1 MLNIRQRLS
10 ATFGG
15 LALLVMVAAGLGW
28 IAADRIS
35 SSHHQT
41 LVRAIPMTIQA
52 ERMTEAVRHLIRL
65 VVGLRHATSEGDRWE
80 RLYQINQQEKQLEAL
95 FKQLFSNEH
104 NEHAEFENIH
114 QSLSTLFRGL
124 KLSIYQVD
132 EHVQLLFELEQQQQR
147 LSTQVQKVQQD
158 FLMQLT
164 PQINLGWNLLNT
176 RVEGGV
182 RVRERSI
189 QVDHL
194 RRLYAAV
201 AAGTQL
207 SQNLHSVL
215 SQRDEQQLAAME
227 KSSQRLLRRVK
238 RNVQSIRTE
247 REGLDQ
253 LLQQFEHLMQLFAF
267 QQQHLQWHKQEHS
280 LEQLLKQLEQQTN
293 DKVNQ
298 LVQLA
303 QKKMIESTDHT
314 NHLLLMGRDGI
325 ALFSLLFVLMA
336 LLGGWYVHRHVGQG
350 LRRMI
355 EATRKLSNGFLE
367 LSIPYRDHYDELGD
381 MANALEIFRRQ
392 AKERNEL
399 SVALK
404 QSQQELE
411 QRVEQRTADLSDEV
425 ERHKETAIKLE
436 RSARYKAEF
445 IANMSHE
452 IRTPMNAVLGLST
465 LLLQTELDSKQRHY
479 LENQQSSAQTL
490 LRLLND
496 ILDISKIEAGKLDI
510 EHRPFNLEEVLN
522 TLHATVYNGLA
533 MSKGLSIKIQCAP
546 DVPLD
551 LMGDSHRLQQV
562 LINLC
567 SNAIKFTEQGGVTV
581 EVSLLESTKDCVS
594 RLRFSVVDTGIGM
607 SVAQQQQIFDAFV
620 QADSS
625 TTRKFGGTGLG
636 LAISQRLVQ
645 LMGGQAGIQV
655 ESSEGSGS
663 QFYFELGFEHAP
675 QELDT
680 PLDLSTLLQQ
690 RKVLVVD
697 DQAANRMIVGVMLQE
712 MGAEVVE
719 VESGIGALSLLQE
732 QSGFDL
738 ILMDLRMPEMS
749 GIEATEAIH
758 KQGLSP
764 RTPIVAL
771 TAESSRANR
780 AEAEAAGMGDVIL
793 KPIDPDLLERL
804 LTRLF
809 MDEGKESA
817 GVVLQAGP
825 SPEQQQ
831 DDPLLEQMVLS
842 SEARLSLWHAVEKL
856 FNEVKLTQDVDIIE
870 SLAEQVKGIAKVE
883 NYAQLEA
890 WAVRLIEQVAC
901 MDVAGINRS
910 QEEFERFLKRP

>member
-15 LALLVMVAAGLGW
+15 LALLVMVAAELGW

-124 KLSIYQVD
+124 KLRIYQVD

-780 AEAEAAGMGDVIL
+780 AEAEAAGMVDVIL

>member
-1 MLNIRQRLS
+1 
-10 ATFGG
+10 
-15 LALLVMVAAGLGW
+15 
-28 IAADRIS
+28 
-35 SSHHQT
+35 
-41 LVRAIPMTIQA
+41 
-52 ERMTEAVRHLIRL
+52 
-65 VVGLRHATSEGDRWE
+65 
-80 RLYQINQQEKQLEAL
+80 
-95 FKQLFSNEH
+95 
-104 NEHAEFENIH
+104 
-114 QSLSTLFRGL
+114 
-124 KLSIYQVD
+124 
-132 EHVQLLFELEQQQQR
+132 
-147 LSTQVQKVQQD
+147 
-158 FLMQLT
+158 
-164 PQINLGWNLLNT
+164 
-176 RVEGGV
+176 
-182 RVRERSI
+182 
-189 QVDHL
+189 
-194 RRLYAAV
+194 
-201 AAGTQL
+201 
-207 SQNLHSVL
+207 
-215 SQRDEQQLAAME
+215 
-227 KSSQRLLRRVK
+227 
-238 RNVQSIRTE
+238 
-247 REGLDQ
+247 
-253 LLQQFEHLMQLFAF
+253 
-267 QQQHLQWHKQEHS
+267 
-280 LEQLLKQLEQQTN
+280 
-293 DKVNQ
+293 
-298 LVQLA
+298 
-303 QKKMIESTDHT
+303 
-314 NHLLLMGRDGI
+314 
-325 ALFSLLFVLMA
+325 
-336 LLGGWYVHRHVGQG
+336 
-350 LRRMI
+350 MI

-697 DQAANRMIVGVMLQE
+697 DQEANRMIVGVMLQE

-780 AEAEAAGMGDVIL
+780 AEAEAAGMVDVIL

>member
-124 KLSIYQVD
+124 KLSISQVD

-189 QVDHL
+189 QVYHL

-201 AAGTQL
+201 AAGTQR

-780 AEAEAAGMGDVIL
+780 AEAEAAGMVDVIL

>member
-1 MLNIRQRLS
+1 
-10 ATFGG
+10 
-15 LALLVMVAAGLGW
+15 
-28 IAADRIS
+28 
-35 SSHHQT
+35 
-41 LVRAIPMTIQA
+41 
-52 ERMTEAVRHLIRL
+52 
-65 VVGLRHATSEGDRWE
+65 
-80 RLYQINQQEKQLEAL
+80 
-95 FKQLFSNEH
+95 
-104 NEHAEFENIH
+104 
-114 QSLSTLFRGL
+114 
-124 KLSIYQVD
+124 
-132 EHVQLLFELEQQQQR
+132 
-147 LSTQVQKVQQD
+147 
-158 FLMQLT
+158 
-164 PQINLGWNLLNT
+164 
-176 RVEGGV
+176 
-182 RVRERSI
+182 
-189 QVDHL
+189 
-194 RRLYAAV
+194 
-201 AAGTQL
+201 
-207 SQNLHSVL
+207 
-215 SQRDEQQLAAME
+215 
-227 KSSQRLLRRVK
+227 
-238 RNVQSIRTE
+238 
-247 REGLDQ
+247 
-253 LLQQFEHLMQLFAF
+253 
-267 QQQHLQWHKQEHS
+267 
-280 LEQLLKQLEQQTN
+280 
-293 DKVNQ
+293 
-298 LVQLA
+298 
-303 QKKMIESTDHT
+303 
-314 NHLLLMGRDGI
+314 
-325 ALFSLLFVLMA
+325 
-336 LLGGWYVHRHVGQG
+336 
-350 LRRMI
+350 
-355 EATRKLSNGFLE
+355 
-367 LSIPYRDHYDELGD
+367 
-381 MANALEIFRRQ
+381 
-392 AKERNEL
+392 
-399 SVALK
+399 
-404 QSQQELE
+404 
-411 QRVEQRTADLSDEV
+411 
-425 ERHKETAIKLE
+425 
-436 RSARYKAEF
+436 
-445 IANMSHE
+445 
-452 IRTPMNAVLGLST
+452 
-465 LLLQTELDSKQRHY
+465 
-479 LENQQSSAQTL
+479 
-490 LRLLND
+490 
-496 ILDISKIEAGKLDI
+496 
-510 EHRPFNLEEVLN
+510 
-522 TLHATVYNGLA
+522 
-533 MSKGLSIKIQCAP
+533 
-546 DVPLD
+546 
-551 LMGDSHRLQQV
+551 
-562 LINLC
+562 
-567 SNAIKFTEQGGVTV
+567 V

-780 AEAEAAGMGDVIL
+780 AEAEAAGMVDVIL

>member
-15 LALLVMVAAGLGW
+15 LALLVMVAAGLGG

-780 AEAEAAGMGDVIL
+780 AEAEAAGMVDVIL

>member
-780 AEAEAAGMGDVIL
+780 AEAEAAGMVDVIL

>member
-567 SNAIKFTEQGGVTV
+567 SNAIKFTEQGGGTV

-780 AEAEAAGMGDVIL
+780 AEAEAAGMVDVIL